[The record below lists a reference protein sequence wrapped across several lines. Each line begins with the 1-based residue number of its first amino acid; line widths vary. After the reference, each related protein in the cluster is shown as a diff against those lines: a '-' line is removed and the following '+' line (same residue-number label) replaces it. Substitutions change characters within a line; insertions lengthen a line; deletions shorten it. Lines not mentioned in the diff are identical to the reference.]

1 MPTQN
6 EFEKNDEL
14 EMDELDSVENQNVAD
29 EVEEVDPDH
38 ESTLLSRAHVLS
50 SVLGSRGGA
59 TKPQPLLVVDAL
71 EDLANGKILQPQ
83 QINAIRDYAGAII
96 QIMDN
101 ERSFLV
107 FRSLLEKIN
116 L

>member
-6 EFEKNDEL
+6 EFEKDNEL
-14 EMDELDSVENQNVAD
+14 ELDQPNSVENQDVSD
-29 EVEEVDPDH
+29 EMEEVDPDH

-50 SVLGSRGGA
+50 SVLSGRGGA

-107 FRSLLEKIN
+107 FRSLLEKIS